1 MCLSLEWNQFLLPKG
16 KKFLREEIF
25 AELNFAEFIFAF
37 LPLIRKNKF
46 RKSQQ
51 KSLIRKN
58 KFRKISWKSLIRKIK
73 FHFFNLL
80 FFRILEFYK
89 LERDRGW

>member
-1 MCLSLEWNQFLLPKG
+1 MGTLCQTVETNQKYIVEKMTGLIFYIEIGSENQYLLSYNNYSECWKAPIT
-16 KKFLREEIF
+16 LREEIF
-25 AELNFAEFIFAF
+25 AELNFAEFIFVF

-58 KFRKISWKSLIRKIK
+58 KFRKIS
-73 FHFFNLL
+73 
-80 FFRILEFYK
+80 
-89 LERDRGW
+89 